1 MLCTFCGTE
10 NRPENKFCGMC
21 GVRLERRK
29 AERRARQDGLK
40 CQACGHSNDSGQKFC
55 GMCGSRVDRRGIE
68 RRTSSPAEPRAT
80 AMANAQLPPPET
92 PGRAVELAPMVAV
105 ADPSKETQPSTIS
118 EVLPHPKVQPAIFR
132 NEPPRATGVSGPS
145 FLGLGD
151 EPENPG
157 DYLLEDEASSGGMLR
172 RLVLIAI
179 LAAIAGLV
187 FLGWR
192 TSSRAAPKLSPPP
205 QQTQPTASPSPQSK
219 GPDSGPDTLQAAKN
233 PDPASANGAPGEK
246 DTSTEDGKAAAAAP
260 PVTGAADKTP
270 ASGKDD
276 SPALRRKATHEAP
289 DDLSPGQRRPSA
301 LLLLAQQYLQGR
313 GGVKQNC
320 EQGLTYLKAATQ
332 KNEPA
337 AAVQMGALY
346 ASGHCVQRDQVAAYR
361 WFNSAHE
368 LDPANPWIQTNL
380 DQLWAEMT
388 PQQRKEITR

>member
-29 AERRARQDGLK
+29 VERRVRHDTLK
-40 CQACGHSNDSGQKFC
+40 CQACGFANEPGNKFC
-55 GMCGSRVDRRGIE
+55 GMCGTRVDRRVRE
-68 RRTSSPAEPRAT
+68 RRAASPDEPRAT
-80 AMANAQLPPPET
+80 AMANAQLPTPDA
-92 PGRAVELAPMVAV
+92 PGRAAVLSPARAV
-105 ADPSKETQPSTIS
+105 AEEPKETPPLTANEIAT
-118 EVLPHPKVQPAIFR
+118 HPKAPAAIFR
-132 NEPPRATGVSGPS
+132 NESPRSASISGPS

-151 EPENPG
+151 EPPNA
-157 DYLLEDEASSGGMLR
+157 DYLLEDERSSGGVLR

-179 LAAIAGLV
+179 IAAIAGLV

-192 TSSRAAPKLSPPP
+192 SGYLAYPKSSS
-205 QQTQPTASPSPQSK
+205 QPARPVASPSPQKEST
-219 GPDSGPDTLQAAKN
+219 DSSNATEPAK
-233 PDPASANGAPGEK
+233 PDPPPAAAASPSDAEKAAPTAGAASSTATK
-246 DTSTEDGKAAAAAP
+246 AASTEDKAGKSDDNSAAAA
-260 PVTGAADKTP
+260 
-270 ASGKDD
+270 S
-276 SPALRRKATHEAP
+276 RKAQPVEDAP
-289 DDLSPGQRRPSA
+289 SGSRHPSA
-301 LLLLAQQYLQGR
+301 LLLKAQQYLQGK
-313 GGVKQNC
+313 GVRQNC
-320 EQGLTYLKAATQ
+320 EQGLMYLKAATE

>member
-1 MLCTFCGTE
+1 
-10 NRPENKFCGMC
+10 
-21 GVRLERRK
+21 
-29 AERRARQDGLK
+29 
-40 CQACGHSNDSGQKFC
+40 
-55 GMCGSRVDRRGIE
+55 
-68 RRTSSPAEPRAT
+68 
-80 AMANAQLPPPET
+80 MANAQLPPPET
-92 PGRAVELAPMVAV
+92 PGRAAELAPMVAV
-105 ADPSKETQPSTIS
+105 ADQPKETQPAVT
-118 EVLPHPKVQPAIFR
+118 EVLHHPKAQPAIFR
-132 NEPPRATGVSGPS
+132 NEPPRATGGVSGPS

-192 TSSRAAPKLSPPP
+192 TSSRAAPKSSPP

-219 GPDSGPDTLQAAKN
+219 GPDTGSDTLPPAKN
-233 PDPASANGAPGEK
+233 ADSASANGAPEEK
-246 DTSTEDGKAAAAAP
+246 DTPRDDDKAAAAAP
-260 PVTGAADKTP
+260 PLTGAADKTP

-276 SPALRRKATHEAP
+276 SPALRRKGTHEAP
-289 DDLSPGQRRPSA
+289 EEVSPGQRRPSA

-320 EQGLTYLKAATQ
+320 EQGLTYLRAAAQ

-346 ASGHCVQRDQVAAYR
+346 ASGHCVQRDEVAAYR

-380 DQLWAEMT
+380 DQLWAEMS
-388 PQQRKEITR
+388 PQQRRQVGQ

>member
-40 CQACGHSNDSGQKFC
+40 CPACGHSNDLGQKFC
-55 GMCGSRVDRRGIE
+55 GMCGSRVDRRVVD
-68 RRTSSPAEPRAT
+68 RRAAAPNEPRAT
-80 AMANAQLPPPET
+80 AMANAQLPPPEA
-92 PGRAVELAPMVAV
+92 PGRAAELGPMVAV
-105 ADPSKETQPSTIS
+105 VDQPKEAQPSPVS
-118 EVLPHPKVQPAIFR
+118 EILPHPKPQPAIFR
-132 NEPPRATGVSGPS
+132 NEPPRAAGVSGPS

-157 DYLLEDEASSGGMLR
+157 EYLLDDEASSGSMLR

-187 FLGWR
+187 FVGWR
-192 TSSRAAPKLSPPP
+192 SSSRANPKPASPPP
-205 QQTQPTASPSPQSK
+205 TQASPSPQSK
-219 GPDSGPDTLQAAKN
+219 GPDSGSDTPSAKASDASPAA
-233 PDPASANGAPGEK
+233 ASEAK
-246 DTSTEDGKAAAAAP
+246 DEPLADGKTAPAASTVP
-260 PVTGAADKTP
+260 GGADKS
-270 ASGKDD
+270 AESGKDE
-276 SPALRRKATHEAP
+276 SSSTSRKTSRESTEATP
-289 DDLSPGQRRPSA
+289 PGQRRPSA

-320 EQGLTYLKAATQ
+320 EQGLTYLKAAAQ

-346 ASGHCVQRDQVAAYR
+346 ASGHCVQRDEVSAYR

-388 PQQRKEITR
+388 PQQRRQVGQ

>member
-55 GMCGSRVDRRGIE
+55 GMCGSRVDRRAVE
-68 RRTSSPAEPRAT
+68 RRTPSPAEPRAT

-92 PGRAVELAPMVAV
+92 PGRAAELAPMVAV
-105 ADPSKETQPSTIS
+105 ADQPKETQPSPVS
-118 EVLPHPKVQPAIFR
+118 EVLPHPKAQPAIFR

-157 DYLLEDEASSGGMLR
+157 EYLLEDEGSSGGMLR

-187 FLGWR
+187 FVGWR
-192 TSSRAAPKLSPPP
+192 SSSRASPKSPPP
-205 QQTQPTASPSPQSK
+205 PQPQPTESASPQSK
-219 GPDSGPDTLQAAKN
+219 GADSAPDTAQSAKSS
-233 PDPASANGAPGEK
+233 DSSPANDAPGDAK
-246 DTSTEDGKAAAAAP
+246 DAPDDGKAAAAAP
-260 PVTGAADKTP
+260 AVTGGADKIS
-270 ASGKDD
+270 SGKDE
-276 SPALRRKATHEAP
+276 SAAPRRKTSHESP
-289 DDLSPGQRRPSA
+289 EEPSPGQRRPSA
-301 LLLLAQQYLQGR
+301 MLLLAQQYLQGR

-346 ASGHCVQRDQVAAYR
+346 ASGHCVQRDQVSAYR

-388 PQQRKEITR
+388 PQQRHQVGQ